1 MITALLL
8 AVGVSFLSAY
18 PVESHRAINLI
29 EDCESIHNI
38 LVTNLGEEYAV
49 MAEAIVAP
57 EIAMYTPIP
66 DIAEYR
72 SLCLLYVLYGQ
83 ANFSIG
89 LFQMKPSFA
98 RQVEATVREDSSLMK
113 KYEALIIHGST
124 EREVRK
130 IRIDRLMQL
139 DWQTLY
145 LAAFIDIVQKITQKI
160 PIVSPE
166 EKVRHWATL
175 YNAGINLTP
184 EQVREMQAQKTFP
197 HIQKTF
203 NYGQAAVDFYENL
216 SQSC

>member
-145 LAAFIDIVQKITQKI
+145 LAAFIDIVVMKTQDFPFI
-160 PIVSPE
+160 SPN
-166 EKVRHWATL
+166 EKVRYWATL
-175 YNAGINLTP
+175 YNAGIDLSP
-184 EQVREMQAQKTFP
+184 EQVTHMQATKTFP
-197 HIQKTF
+197 HFQQTF
-203 NYGQAAVDFYENL
+203 NYGQAAVDFFENL
-216 SQSC
+216 CQSC